1 MAVDVFSSHLWNEI
15 LGRADGWASDP
26 DVRDQIL
33 SRWLNKYLKAVMRA
47 QSQEWEDR
55 AWLALYN
62 YLIYPISPRKPFSLS
77 PHEAD
82 DLVAALQEQ
91 VRALKE

>member
-1 MAVDVFSSHLWNEI
+1 M
-15 LGRADGWASDP
+15 GRADGWASDP

-77 PHEAD
+77 MHEAD
-82 DLVAALQEQ
+82 GLVAALQEQ
-91 VRALKE
+91 VRALRE

>member
-1 MAVDVFSSHLWNEI
+1 MWNEI
-15 LGRADGWASDP
+15 LGRSGGLASDP

-33 SRWLNKYLKAVMRA
+33 CRWLNKYLKAVMRA

-62 YLIYPISPRKPFSLS
+62 YLIHPISPRKPFSLS
-77 PHEAD
+77 THEAD
-82 DLVAALQEQ
+82 GLVAALQEQ
-91 VRALKE
+91 VRALRELPQ